1 MSELLQTQREIAQE
15 IVDKLKLKVSPE
27 EKGLAKHYTDSNGA
41 YQLYLK
47 GRFYWNKRSEESMT
61 KALGFY
67 QQAIEQDPNFALA
80 YSGIADCYALMGA
93 SDGIQGGLSPD
104 ETQPKSRAAALKPLT
119 IDP

>member
-27 EKGLAKHYTDSNGA
+27 EKGLAKHYTESNEA

-47 GRFYWNKRSEESMT
+47 GRFYWNKRTEEGMA

-80 YSGIADCYALMGA
+80 YSGIADCYALMGT
-93 SDGIQGGLSPD
+93 SDATQGGLSPN
-104 ETQPKSRAAALKPLT
+104 ETQPKSRPHALKTLT
-119 IDP
+119 